1 MPLKIYRPKGSNVYH
16 YRGTLAGYRLRSST
30 GTTDRKTALRLA
42 AEVEA
47 RFWQRGIDKKTLTF
61 PKAVALYLAAGKP
74 ENYIGKLEDYWKDA
88 KISDINSG
96 LIKQA
101 AHELYPGRSGATKN
115 RQVIVPMQAIIN
127 HCAEMGLCDHLKMK
141 RFEFEKKIKKPVTVE
156 WLNAF
161 LQHATR
167 PDVASLAMF
176 MFATGA
182 RISEALSVQWSD
194 IDFQKRT
201 VLIRQTKLGNE
212 RIAHL
217 PIELVVMLANL
228 PEKNKQS
235 KPFAFA
241 GHMSA
246 LGAWQATIKRAGIE
260 PLTFHSCRHG
270 FATGMLHR
278 GVDVITVAK
287 LGGWKSAQHV
297 FETYGHANDDP
308 TLTDRLFDSPSDK
321 SQRNTKSNQ

>member
-1 MPLKIYRPKGSNVYH
+1 MPLKIYRPKGSSVYH

-47 RFWQRGIDKKTLTF
+47 RFWQRGVDKKTLTF

-74 ENYIGKLEDYWKDA
+74 DNHIGKLEDYWKDA

-101 AHELYPGRSGATKN
+101 AHELYPGCSGATKN

-141 RFEFEKKIKKPVTVE
+141 RFEFETEIKKPVTLE

-161 LQHATR
+161 VSAATR
-167 PDVASLAMF
+167 PDVASLAVF
-176 MFATGA
+176 MFASGA
-182 RISEALSVQWSD
+182 RISESLAIRWEDL
-194 IDFQKRT
+194 DFQKRT

-212 RIAHL
+212 RLAHL
-217 PIELVVMLANL
+217 PMNLVLMIANL
-228 PEKNKQS
+228 PREQ
-235 KPFAFA
+235 KPFWRPFTTYVAHWKSTVA
-241 GHMSA
+241 A
-246 LGAWQATIKRAGIE
+246 AGIE
-260 PLTFHSCRHG
+260 PLSFHSCRHG
-270 FATGMLHR
+270 FATGLLR
-278 GVDVITVAK
+278 AGIDVMTVAK

-297 FETYGHANDDP
+297 FQTYGHANDDP
-308 TLTDRLFDSPSDK
+308 TLTDRLFDAGALVHVASDGERK
-321 SQRNTKSNQ
+321 